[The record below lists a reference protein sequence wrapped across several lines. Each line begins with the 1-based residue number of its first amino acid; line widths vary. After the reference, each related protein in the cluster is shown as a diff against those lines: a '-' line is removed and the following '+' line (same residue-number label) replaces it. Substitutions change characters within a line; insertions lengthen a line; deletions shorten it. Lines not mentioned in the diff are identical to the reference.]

1 MKQKVTPKI
10 LSGFMELLPA
20 EQLVFDKMKN
30 VIEDTYRSFGFVGL
44 DTPVL
49 ELSEV
54 LLAKA
59 GGDTEKQIYR
69 FKKGDNDLCMRFDL
83 TVPLARYVAQHQNDL
98 TFPFKRYQISKNY
111 RGERPQKGRFRE
123 FYQADIDIIGS
134 EKLAVV
140 YDAEVP
146 AIMYHVFKKLGLN
159 GFCIKMNNRKLMNGF
174 YESLNLTEQSAEISR
189 IIDKMDKIGVENVK
203 ACLKDMDLSDVLIEK
218 IIAFTEIN
226 GKSEVV
232 LEKISAFN
240 IQNELF
246 ETGLN
251 ELKVVSQA
259 MQNLGVSDKN
269 FEIDLKIT
277 RGLDYYTG
285 TVYETFVDGHQ
296 GWGSI
301 CSGGRYENLAG
312 YYTDRKL
319 PGVGMSI
326 GLTRFFDLLRDQKMI
341 LPMAQTPADVL
352 VLPMDEE
359 ALLYALKVAS
369 FLRDHGFNV
378 QTNASDGKF
387 KNKMTYANKLQVPFV
402 LILGEN
408 EVQSQ
413 TVTLKNMQTGEQ
425 SCLAYDEL
433 PNALKSFLEKNSSKT
448 LKVIQNESK

>member
-1 MKQKVTPKI
+1 MAQKITPKI

-20 EQLVFDKMKN
+20 EQLVFDEMKAL
-30 VIEDTYRSFGFVGL
+30 IEKTYRSFGFVSL

-49 ELSEV
+49 ELSEI

-59 GGDTEKQIYR
+59 GGETEKQIYR
-69 FKKGDNDLCMRFDL
+69 FNKGDNDLCMRFDL

-134 EKLAVV
+134 EKLSVL

-146 AIMYHVFKKLGLN
+146 AVMYNVFKALGLDK
-159 GFCIKMNNRKLMNGF
+159 FCIKINNRKLMNGF

-189 IIDKMDKIGVENVK
+189 IIDKMDKIGIDNVK
-203 ACLKDMDLSDVLIEK
+203 ACLQDLDLSADLIEK
-218 IIAFTEIN
+218 IVDFTAIN
-226 GKSEVV
+226 GPADAVIA
-232 LEKISAFN
+232 KISSFN
-240 IQNELF
+240 IQNDLF
-246 ETGLN
+246 ETGLA
-251 ELKVVSQA
+251 ELKTVSAA
-259 MQNLGVSDKN
+259 MVNLGVSTQN

-285 TVYETFVDGHQ
+285 TVYETFVDGYQ
-296 GWGSI
+296 DWGSI

-326 GLTRFFDLLRDQKMI
+326 GLTRFFDLLRNQNLIQSKKS
-341 LPMAQTPADVL
+341 TSADVL
-352 VLPMDEE
+352 VLPMDEDTVS
-359 ALLYALKVAS
+359 YGLKLAHE
-369 FLRDHGFNV
+369 LRTKGINV
-378 QTNASDGKF
+378 QTYSADGKF
-387 KNKMTYANKLQVPFV
+387 KNKMTYANKIGVPFV
-402 LILGEN
+402 MVLGED
-408 EVQSQ
+408 EYASK

-425 SCLAYDEL
+425 EKCNACDLASL
-433 PNALKSFLEKNSSKT
+433 LKEKLSLIEKEKKSIIT
-448 LKVIQNESK
+448 QE

>member
-30 VIEDTYRSFGFVGL
+30 IIEDTYRSFGFVGL

-83 TVPLARYVAQHQNDL
+83 TVPLARYVAQHQNEL

-232 LEKISAFN
+232 LEKISTFN

-251 ELKVVSQA
+251 ELKIVSQA

-369 FLRDHGFNV
+369 FLRELGFNV

-402 LILGEN
+402 PILGEN

-425 SCLAYDEL
+425 SCLA
-433 PNALKSFLEKNSSKT
+433 
-448 LKVIQNESK
+448 

>member
-1 MKQKVTPKI
+1 MKQKVTPKT

-83 TVPLARYVAQHQNDL
+83 TVPLARYVAEHQNEL
-98 TFPFKRYQISKNY
+98 TFPFKRYQISKSY

-123 FYQADIDIIGS
+123 FYQADVDIIGS

-146 AIMYHVFKKLGLN
+146 AIMYHVFKKLGLD
-159 GFCIKMNNRKLMNGF
+159 GFCIKINNRKLMNGF

-203 ACLKDMDLSDVLIEK
+203 ACLKDLALSDALIEK

-226 GKSEVV
+226 GKSDVV
-232 LEKISAFN
+232 LEKISSFN

-246 ETGLN
+246 EAGLN
-251 ELKVVSQA
+251 ELKVVAQA

-285 TVYETFVDGHQ
+285 TVYETFIEGRQD
-296 GWGSI
+296 WGSI

-341 LPMAQTPADVL
+341 SPMAQTPADVL

-369 FLRDHGFNV
+369 VLREAGINV
-378 QTNASDGKF
+378 QTNASEGKF
-387 KNKMTYANKLQVPFV
+387 KNKMAYANKIGVPFV

-408 EVQSQ
+408 EVQ
-413 TVTLKNMQTGEQ
+413 TNVVTLKNMQTGEQ
-425 SCLAYDEL
+425 SIVSYEEL
-433 PNALKSFLEKNSSKT
+433 SSSFKRILDKAINKDT
-448 LKVIQNESK
+448 KVICQ

>member
-1 MKQKVTPKI
+1 MTPKI
-10 LSGFMELLPA
+10 LAGFMELLPS
-20 EQLVFDKMKN
+20 EQLVFDEMKAL
-30 VIEDTYRSFGFVGL
+30 IEKTYQSFGFVSL

-49 ELSEV
+49 ELSDV

-59 GGDTEKQIYR
+59 GGETEKQIYR
-69 FKKGDNDLCMRFDL
+69 FNKGDTDLCMRFDL

-98 TFPFKRYQISKNY
+98 TFPFKRYQVSKVY

-134 EKLAVV
+134 EKLSVI
-140 YDAEVP
+140 YDAEMP
-146 AIMYHVFKKLGLN
+146 AIMYHIFQKLGLER
-159 GFCIKMNNRKLMNGF
+159 FCIKMNNRKLMNGF
-174 YESLNLTEQSAEISR
+174 YESLNLTQEAPEISR

-203 ACLKDMDLSDVLIEK
+203 ACLKDLNLSDELIEK
-218 IIAFTEIN
+218 IVSFTAIN
-226 GKSEVV
+226 GKATDV
-232 LEKISAFN
+232 LAKVKTFG
-240 IQNELF
+240 IQNDMF

-251 ELKVVSQA
+251 ELEIVANA
-259 MQNLGVSDKN
+259 MQDLGVSETH

-341 LPMAQTPADVL
+341 TPQKSTAADVL
-352 VLPMDEE
+352 ILPMDEN
-359 ALLYALKVAS
+359 ATAYALKLAHL
-369 FLRDHGFNV
+369 LRTNDINV
-378 QTNASDGKF
+378 QTYASDGKF
-387 KNKMTYANKLQVPFV
+387 KNKMVYANKVGVPFV
-402 LILGEN
+402 IVLGED
-408 EVQSQ
+408 EVTNK
-413 TVTLKNMQTGEQ
+413 TVALKNMQSGLQE
-425 SCLAYDEL
+425 LVAYDQV
-433 PNALKSFLEKNSSKT
+433 ADVLKSQLELQMKDKKK
-448 LKVIQNESK
+448 LIVQA